1 MIVLMCYEDNNH
13 LFKVRNNCVDGISC
27 PICKGP
33 VRTTQVDKRDL
44 EKIPFHDES
53 KQYQH
58 KAECLSCGHNET
70 IFHTKKEYQ
79 EVSVCPKCKGAL
91 VDVWKLRKYQN
102 SENILNK
109 KPSKSLSISVDMDTD
124 KMQLKLRAIAKHVGA
139 LADEF
144 DAIDNADIEK
154 QKEFTVSIGTLN
166 NKNAEDIANGLK
178 RLSTRFEG
186 IE

>member
-33 VRTTQVDKRDL
+33 VRATQVDKRDL

-91 VDVWKLRKYQN
+91 VDVWKLRKHQN
-102 SENILNK
+102 NVNNRNE

-139 LADEF
+139 LADEL
-144 DAIDNADIEK
+144 DVIDNVDIEK
-154 QKEFTVSIGTLN
+154 QKEFTVSIGTSN
-166 NKNAEDIANGLK
+166 NINAEDIANGLK
-178 RLSTRFEG
+178 RLSTRLQGSE
-186 IE
+186 

>member
-1 MIVLMCYEDNNH
+1 MCYEDNNH

-33 VRTTQVDKRDL
+33 VRATQVDKRDL
-44 EKIPFHDES
+44 EKIPFYDES

-70 IFHTKKEYQ
+70 IFHTKNEYR

-91 VDVWKLRKYQN
+91 VDVWKLRKHQN
-102 SENILNK
+102 NVNNRNE

-139 LADEF
+139 LADEL
-144 DAIDNADIEK
+144 DAIDAMNDE
-154 QKEFTVSIGTLN
+154 EVP
-166 NKNAEDIANGLK
+166 
-178 RLSTRFEG
+178 TRPEG
-186 IE
+186 SD